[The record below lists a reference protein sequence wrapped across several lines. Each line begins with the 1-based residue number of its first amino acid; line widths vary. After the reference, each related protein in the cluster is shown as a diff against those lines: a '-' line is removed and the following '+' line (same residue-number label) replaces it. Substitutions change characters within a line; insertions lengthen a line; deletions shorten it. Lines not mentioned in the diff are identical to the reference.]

1 MKYAQARNQ
10 IRTGDLLA
18 FSTTK
23 IRDVWDLLAWV
34 VRLFGATEY
43 SHVGF
48 AWVEHGRVWVVE
60 ATRHGVYPML
70 LSEKGGR
77 FYWIKAD
84 RLDQAQLDRAF
95 SKVGKR
101 YGWWDAI
108 KAGLRSLVI
117 GSNET
122 WQCAEFYLWVKGI
135 TDVNPT
141 PADVVEY
148 ELLGHGEMTIV
159 EIE

>member
-1 MKYAQARNQ
+1 MKYAQVRNQ
-10 IRTGDLLA
+10 IKTGDLLA

-23 IRDVWDLLAWV
+23 LRDIWDLLAWV

-70 LSEKGGR
+70 LSKKGGE
-77 FYWIKAD
+77 FYWIKSD
-84 RLDQAQLDRAF
+84 RLYKEHLDRAF
-95 SKVGKR
+95 SKVGLR

-108 KAGLRSLVI
+108 KAGFRSLVI
-117 GSNET
+117 GDNAV

-135 TDVNPT
+135 TGVNPT
-141 PADVVEY
+141 PADVVEHA
-148 ELLGHGEMTIV
+148 LLAGAEMVKV